1 MVKKKTHFPVTL
13 TIPSTYKDLRIGQRK
28 TLNQKKKK
36 KNQNQKNTKKNID
49 HYQRISN
56 NHRDRHIN
64 FCD

>member
-1 MVKKKTHFPVTL
+1 MVKKKNHFPVTL

-28 TLNQKKKK
+28 TLNQKKTKTKNKKHKK
-36 KNQNQKNTKKNID
+36 KID

-56 NHRDRHIN
+56 NHRERHIN

>member
-1 MVKKKTHFPVTL
+1 MVKKKNNFPVTL

-28 TLNQKKKK
+28 TLNQKKKS
-36 KNQNQKNTKKNID
+36 KNTKKID

-56 NHRDRHIN
+56 NHRERHIN